1 MGTVMQF
8 PGVRTDMAVHAAE
21 VSKILRT
28 LANRNRLLIVSALLE
43 GEHSVAALEESLGI
57 RQPTLSQQLTVL
69 RDAGIVSTRR
79 QAKQVFYRLSHDKV
93 ARLVGALYQIF
104 CRDGSKT

>member
-1 MGTVMQF
+1 MGTVMRF
-8 PGVRTDMAVHAAE
+8 PGVRADMTAHATE

-28 LANRNRLLIVSALLE
+28 LANRNRLLIVTTLLE
-43 GEHSVAALEESLGI
+43 GEHSVAALEELLGI

-69 RDAGIVSTRR
+69 REAGVVSTRR

-93 ARLVGALYQIF
+93 ARLVGTVCQIF
-104 CRDGSKT
+104 CREGAKK

>member
-1 MGTVMQF
+1 MGTVMEF
-8 PGVRTDMAVHAAE
+8 PGMRTDIAAHATE
-21 VSKILRT
+21 VSKVLRT
-28 LANRNRLLIVSALLE
+28 LANRNRLLIVSTLLE
-43 GEHSVAALEESLGI
+43 GEHAVAVLEQTLGI

-93 ARLVGALYQIF
+93 ARLVGAVYQIF
-104 CRDGSKT
+104 CRDGAKA

>member
-8 PGVRTDMAVHAAE
+8 PGMRSDMAVHVAE

-43 GEHSVAALEESLGI
+43 GEHSVAALEEMLGI

-69 RDAGIVSTRR
+69 RDAGIVATRR

-93 ARLVGALYQIF
+93 ARLVGSLYQIF
-104 CRDGSKT
+104 CRDGSKA